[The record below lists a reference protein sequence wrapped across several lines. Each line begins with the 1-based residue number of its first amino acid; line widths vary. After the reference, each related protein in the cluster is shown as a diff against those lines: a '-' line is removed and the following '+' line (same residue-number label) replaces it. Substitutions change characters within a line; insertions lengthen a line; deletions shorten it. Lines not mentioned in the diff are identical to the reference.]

1 MGGVGDGC
9 RLDVGNILVWEKC
22 RGAAK
27 RRAVARARL
36 DVEVDIPR
44 LAAAMRK
51 YAMAASDRL
60 GSDSYIHAA
69 IVREILTQIGF
80 DSHVVVGHAAWRVGP
95 GDSDVILH
103 APTPG
108 MVVPSNA
115 LPYHVWLEMDGAL
128 LDVTTYQLRLKAEQL
143 DAQDGGQTT
152 VNWCPDF
159 LFVPKSSISPLKDVI
174 QKDAGMYH
182 YERNQ
187 RMESSVN
194 QGVHE
199 LDQDDVEK
207 VWLLYHNPECTVQG
221 PNDFFGKNRG

>member
-1 MGGVGDGC
+1 MGV
-9 RLDVGNILVWEKC
+9 V
-22 RGAAK
+22 K
-27 RRAVARARL
+27 RRAVACARL

-44 LAAAMRK
+44 LAAAIRK
-51 YAMAASDRL
+51 YSLAASARL

-69 IVREILTQIGF
+69 IVQEILAQIGF
-80 DSHVVVGHAAWRVGP
+80 ESQIIVGHAAWRVGP

-108 MVVPSNA
+108 MVPLAKA

-152 VNWCPDF
+152 VEWCPDF
-159 LFVPKSSISPLKDVI
+159 LFVPKSSISPLKNVI
-174 QKDAGMYH
+174 QKDTGMYY

-187 RMESSVN
+187 RMESSVI
-194 QGVHE
+194 QEVHE
-199 LDQDDVEK
+199 LDPDDVEK
-207 VWLLYHNPECTVQG
+207 VWLLYHSPECSVVG
-221 PNDFFGKNRG
+221 PNDFFGNRRIVETDAA